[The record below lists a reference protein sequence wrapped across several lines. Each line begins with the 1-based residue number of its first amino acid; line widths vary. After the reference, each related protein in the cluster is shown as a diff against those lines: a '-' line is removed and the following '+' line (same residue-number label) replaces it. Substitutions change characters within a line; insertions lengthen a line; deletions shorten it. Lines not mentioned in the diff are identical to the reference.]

1 MKSNDVRMALLE
13 EKLNVYEEL
22 SREMLAKLEVAVDKI
37 SESIQSISKITIRH
51 EERIEK
57 SLESSA
63 AMIKLI
69 DTMEEKRRE
78 DKSESDK
85 MSRELED
92 KVDNSLKEI
101 DKKIDDIHKF
111 RYTAVGGLIIISLF
125 LTIGSNILSNIPLTD
140 FLPSR
145 HEVIRK

>member
-1 MKSNDVRMALLE
+1 MALLE

-63 AMIKLI
+63 AMLKLI
-69 DTMEEKRRE
+69 DTVEEKRRE
-78 DKSESDK
+78 DKHESDNK
-85 MSRELED
+85 VKELED
-92 KVDNSLKEI
+92 KLDLSVKEI
-101 DKKIDDIHKF
+101 DKKIDEIYKF
-111 RYTAVGGLIIISLF
+111 RYTAVGALIIISLII
-125 LTIGSNILSNIPLTD
+125 TVGSNILSNIPLTS
-140 FLPSR
+140 FFSQTR
-145 HEVIRK
+145 IEEIRK